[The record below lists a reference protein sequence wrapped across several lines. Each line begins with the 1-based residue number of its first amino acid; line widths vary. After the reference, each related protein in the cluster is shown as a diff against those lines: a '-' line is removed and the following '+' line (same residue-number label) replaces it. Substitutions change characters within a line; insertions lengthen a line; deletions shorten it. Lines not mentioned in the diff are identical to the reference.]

1 MPINRV
7 TDRLSDDQTD
17 ARRNRRRGL
26 HGRLFGQ
33 LRPSVS
39 YDSVVQDDVRLH
51 CPSAMLDRCTE
62 VGRSSHPVLSREHRR
77 AACAQAVSERRP
89 LLRRAV
95 TMARPARV
103 RIRSRK
109 PCTRARRRLLGW
121 KVRLPLATA
130 HSPYCILRHVSPT
143 HRKSVVPVAR
153 DALGK
158 LGELLRL
165 ARNRRGLRPLGRSQP
180 YRQRSG
186 DCSRVL
192 MHVRRVKPRCRYRTA
207 PCPPASEIDPA
218 FTLVTPVSIALG
230 TFVFI
235 RFISVK

>member
-1 MPINRV
+1 MAQSPSHPMPVNRRP
-7 TDRLSDDQTD
+7 DRLGDDQAD
-17 ARRNRRRGL
+17 ARRQCRRGITR
-26 HGRLFGQ
+26 RLLGHV
-33 LRPSVS
+33 RPSVV

-103 RIRSRK
+103 RIRRRN

-130 HSPYCILRHVSPT
+130 HSPYCILRRVSPT
-143 HRKSVVPVAR
+143 HRKPVVPAAR

-165 ARNRRGLRPLGRSQP
+165 ARNRRGLRPKAG
-180 YRQRSG
+180 
-186 DCSRVL
+186 
-192 MHVRRVKPRCRYRTA
+192 RCRI
-207 PCPPASEIDPA
+207 ASVRA
-218 FTLVTPVSIALG
+218 TVRG
-230 TFVFI
+230 Y
-235 RFISVK
+235 

>member
-1 MPINRV
+1 MPVHRV
-7 TDRLSDDQTD
+7 TDRLGNDQTD
-17 ARRNRRRGL
+17 SRRRGRHRRL
-26 HGRLFGQ
+26 LGRV
-33 LRPSVS
+33 RPSVV
-39 YDSVVQDDVRLH
+39 YDAVVQDDVRLH
-51 CPSAMLDRCTE
+51 CLSAVLDRCTE

-103 RIRSRK
+103 RIRSRN

-130 HSPYCILRHVSPT
+130 HSPYCILRRVSPT
-143 HRKSVVPVAR
+143 HRKPVVPVAR

-192 MHVRRVKPRCRYRTA
+192 MRDRRVKPRCHCRTA
-207 PCPPASEIDPA
+207 PCPTAYEIDPV
-218 FTLVTPVSIALG
+218 FTLVTPVSIALT